1 MTDTDLWVRRFHPA
15 DGAATQLLC
24 LSHAGG
30 SASYFF
36 GVSRALS
43 PEIDVLAVQYP
54 GRQDRLKEPCVSS
67 VHELADRLVAAI
79 EPLTGR
85 PITLFGHSL
94 GATLG
99 YEVAVRLER
108 AGVKPTALFA
118 SGRPAPH
125 RSRLERTHL
134 RDDAGLISAMKEL
147 GGTDAGLL
155 DDEDVLRMVLPAIR
169 GDYTAAETYAHRP
182 GPRLSCP
189 IVALVSDRDPKVT
202 VQEADAWREHTDGD
216 FELAVFPGGHFY
228 LNDHVPDI
236 LNRIRAHTRSIPAG
250 AVVRD
255 DSVSVERNSA

>member
-30 SASYFF
+30 AASYFF

-43 PEIDVLAVQYP
+43 PEIDVLAAQYP
-54 GRQDRLKEPCVSS
+54 GRQDRLREPCVSS
-67 VHELADRLVAAI
+67 VHELADRLVAALL
-79 EPLTGR
+79 PLTGR

-99 YEVAVRLER
+99 FEVALRLER
-108 AGVKPTALFA
+108 AGVTPTALFA

-125 RSRLERTHL
+125 RCRREWTHL
-134 RDDAGLISAMKEL
+134 RDDAGLIAATKEL
-147 GGTDAGLL
+147 GGTDSSLL

-169 GDYTAAETYAHRP
+169 GDYTAVETYTYEP

-189 IVALVSDRDPKVT
+189 IIALVSDNDPKVS
-202 VQEADAWREHTDGD
+202 VEEADAWREHTDGEFD
-216 FELAVFPGGHFY
+216 IAVFPGGHFY
-228 LNDHVPDI
+228 LNDCVPQI
-236 LNRIRAHTRSIPAG
+236 LDRIRAHTRSYSAG
-250 AVVRD
+250 ATGRGAV
-255 DSVSVERNSA
+255 